1 MKADTATKTIVHPGR
16 LPQPLARQIRWF
28 NAPEDDIG
36 AGAPPIPAP
45 PMTPPV
51 TDDDTKGRGSKQA
64 VLDDLAKERDA
75 RQNLEREF
83 TALKD
88 GLTKALGLNQ
98 DDTPDP
104 AKLVEQLAASTARIK
119 ELESREA
126 IRALTPPNVDVEGLL
141 DSTTFN
147 RTLTTL
153 NMADTATV
161 KAHIEEFVKDHPR
174 YVTPAPGVRD
184 AAWSARNPNPDPTAT
199 AKPGVD
205 RLAAG
210 LDQQYNTPPK

>member
-1 MKADTATKTIVHPGR
+1 MKADTATKTIVHPGL
-16 LPQPLARQIRWF
+16 LPQPLARQLRWF
-28 NAPEDDIG
+28 NAPDGDPA
-36 AGAPPIPAP
+36 AGAPPAP
-45 PMTPPV
+45 PVPPV

-126 IRALTPPNVDVEGLL
+126 IRTLTPPNVDVEGLL

-147 RTLTTL
+147 RTLTAL

-161 KAHIEEFVKDHPR
+161 KAHIEDFVKDHPR
-174 YVTPAPGVRD
+174 YVTPTPGVRD
-184 AAWSARNPNPDPTAT
+184 AAWSAQTPPPDPTAT

>member
-1 MKADTATKTIVHPGR
+1 MKADTATKTIVHPGL
-16 LPQPLARQIRWF
+16 LPQPLARQLRWF
-28 NAPEDDIG
+28 NAPDGDPA
-36 AGAPPIPAP
+36 AGAPPAP
-45 PMTPPV
+45 PVPPV

-126 IRALTPPNVDVEGLL
+126 IRTLTPPNVDVEGLL

-161 KAHIEEFVKDHPR
+161 KAHIEDFVKDHPR

-184 AAWSARNPNPDPTAT
+184 AAWSAHTLPPDPTAT

>member
-1 MKADTATKTIVHPGR
+1 MKADTATKTIVHPGL
-16 LPQPLARQIRWF
+16 LPQPLARQLRWF
-28 NAPEDDIG
+28 NAPDGDPA
-36 AGAPPIPAP
+36 AGAPPAP
-45 PMTPPV
+45 PVPPV

-126 IRALTPPNVDVEGLL
+126 IRTLTPPNVDVEGLL

-147 RTLTTL
+147 RTLTAL

-161 KAHIEEFVKDHPR
+161 KDQIEYLVKDQPM
-174 YVTPAPGVRD
+174 
-184 AAWSARNPNPDPTAT
+184 
-199 AKPGVD
+199 
-205 RLAAG
+205 
-210 LDQQYNTPPK
+210 

>member
-1 MKADTATKTIVHPGR
+1 MKADTATKTIVHPGL
-16 LPQPLARQIRWF
+16 LPQPLARQLRWF
-28 NAPEDDIG
+28 NAPDGDPA
-36 AGAPPIPAP
+36 AGAPPAP
-45 PMTPPV
+45 TVPPV
-51 TDDDTKGRGSKQA
+51 TDDDKGRGSKAA

>member
-1 MKADTATKTIVHPGR
+1 MKADTTTKTIVHPGL
-16 LPQPLARQIRWF
+16 LPQPLARQLRWF
-28 NAPEDDIG
+28 NAPDGDPA
-36 AGAPPIPAP
+36 AGAPPAP
-45 PMTPPV
+45 PVPPV

-126 IRALTPPNVDVEGLL
+126 IRTLTPPNVDVEGLL

-161 KAHIEEFVKDHPR
+161 KAHIEDFVKDHPR
-174 YVTPAPGVRD
+174 YVTPTPGVRD
-184 AAWSARNPNPDPTAT
+184 AAWSAQTPPPDPTAT

-210 LDQQYNTPPK
+210 LDQQNTTPPK